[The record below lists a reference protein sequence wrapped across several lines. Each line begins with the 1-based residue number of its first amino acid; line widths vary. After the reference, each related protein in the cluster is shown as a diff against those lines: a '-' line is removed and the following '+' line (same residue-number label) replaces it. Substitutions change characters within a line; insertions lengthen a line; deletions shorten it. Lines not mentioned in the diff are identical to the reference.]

1 MCSKSTLKMSFLLY
15 PAETQQAAEAT
26 AIVFAVLS
34 TLYTTWLL
42 DLQKKLPLRK
52 CESKGFDSRYSSV
65 LERKEG
71 GKRRGME
78 RKKGRKRGKGGKEK
92 GGREGCNT

>member
-26 AIVFAVLS
+26 AIVCAVPS

-71 GKRRGME
+71 GKGRRME
-78 RKKGRKRGKGGKEK
+78 RKEGGEERERER
-92 GGREGCNT
+92 REGSNT

>member
-1 MCSKSTLKMSFLLY
+1 MSFLLY

-26 AIVFAVLS
+26 AIVCAVPS

-71 GKRRGME
+71 GKGRRME
-78 RKKGRKRGKGGKEK
+78 RKEGGEERERER
-92 GGREGCNT
+92 REGSNT